1 MSRILEALKSLENRR
16 PAEPPSAPA
25 PEPPPIRVLD
35 ELLASYEAPAP
46 RTLAVPTSITP
57 DLPSAR
63 KSLECCTLPTVE
75 VVPECYLE
83 LALRAGEQLASSYC
97 NVLLFVTPNHAAEAC
112 FSTTQ
117 LAQAFVLQ
125 SGGDVLLVD
134 GDLRF
139 GRLSKTVCPTGA
151 GMTEAM
157 LGAASWPEVIRRTTA
172 PRIDFVPCGNS
183 QIPTFE
189 RTDFGWGAL
198 RPKYRVVLIGAGD
211 AQEPET
217 RWLASRCDG
226 VYLVIS
232 RRLTRRQEASVAVN
246 DLRSGGANVL
256 GCVVADD

>member
-1 MSRILEALKSLENRR
+1 MSRMLEALKSLETRR
-16 PAEPPSAPA
+16 NVAPPSEPA
-25 PEPPPIRVLD
+25 PGQPTLSVLD
-35 ELLASYEAPAP
+35 KLIESYDEPAAEQVLAAP
-46 RTLAVPTSITP
+46 SISSDSP
-57 DLPSAR
+57 IAR
-63 KSLECCTLPTVE
+63 KSFDCCSLPTVAA
-75 VVPECYLE
+75 VPACYLE
-83 LALRAGEQLASSYC
+83 LAQRVGEQLASNYC
-97 NVLLFVTPNHAAEAC
+97 NVLLFVTANHAAAAC
-112 FSTTQ
+112 FSATQ

-125 SGGDVLLVD
+125 SGGRVLLVD

-157 LGAASWPEVIRRTTA
+157 LGAASWPEVIRPTTA
-172 PRIDFVPCGNS
+172 PRIDFVPSGNS

-189 RTDFGWGAL
+189 RADFGWGAL

-232 RRLTRRQEASVAVN
+232 RRLTRRQAASVAVN
-246 DLRSGGANVL
+246 DLRAGGANVL

>member
-1 MSRILEALKSLENRR
+1 MSRMLEALKLLENRR
-16 PAEPPSAPA
+16 PAVPPSAPA
-25 PEPPPIRVLD
+25 SESSTTVLD
-35 ELLASYEAPAP
+35 ELLESYENLAPA
-46 RTLAVPTSITP
+46 RELAAPVFVPQDPI
-57 DLPSAR
+57 AR
-63 KSLECCTLPTVE
+63 RSLDCCVLPTVS

-83 LALRAGEQLASSYC
+83 LAQRTGEQLASNYC
-97 NVLLFVTPNHAAEAC
+97 NVLLFVTPNHAAEAS

-125 SGGDVLLVD
+125 SSGNVLLVD
-134 GDLRF
+134 GDLRS
-139 GRLSKTVCPTGA
+139 GRLSKAVCPTGA

-157 LGAASWPEVIRRTTA
+157 LGAASWPEVIRPTTA

-189 RTDFGWGAL
+189 RADFGWGAL

-232 RRLTRRQEASVAVN
+232 RRQTRRQEASVAVN
-246 DLRSGGANVL
+246 DLRAGGANVL